1 MYIIDLNVNSLLVF
15 VFASTKSQKKMR
27 FCGIAYLADRVFD
40 CERSG
45 CFFTPASLARP
56 AHLPVMEVTESIS
69 SLATADSLSFTK
81 VLLN

>member
-1 MYIIDLNVNSLLVF
+1 MMYRIDFNARSLLVF
-15 VFASTKSQKKMR
+15 VFVSTKSQKER

-69 SLATADSLSFTK
+69 SLATADSLSLTK